1 MDAQPSRAKRPA
13 EIRSLMG
20 ARALP
25 PLVLVLFHYHEGHG
39 YQHVP
44 WFDLPVAKGY
54 LWVEFF
60 FALSGFVLIHVYG
73 ARVRTLWT
81 RKGYAEFLVNRLARL
96 YPVHLAMLVVLLA
109 LLIVTRLMAAYGGGA
124 PMHDPHP
131 YHPDMSAIAFLA
143 NLFLVQA
150 WHLFHSLSW
159 NTVAWFVSV
168 EFFLCLIFPLYAWIA
183 TGGGARALLL
193 IVLGFVT
200 LWRMAASS
208 GHGLDITFDYGLVRG
223 MADFAIGVG
232 LAMLYRETRA
242 RADKLPEIAFTALQA
257 AIALWF
263 VYATY
268 HTGWSHNPLDFWIVP
283 PMTLFI
289 LAIAFDRG
297 LLARAFRAGPLRAL
311 GEWSFAIYMGQ
322 SLWLSLLRN
331 VEATFYP
338 NPPPAWDTTIHRLEP
353 AVLVAVCVAWGWLL
367 YRKVE
372 SPAGGAIRAWFR
384 SVNARDTRAA

>member
-1 MDAQPSRAKRPA
+1 MNQYSQHPAHIRAFV
-13 EIRSLMG
+13 G

-39 YQHVP
+39 YQHAP

-73 ARVRTLWT
+73 SRVKALWT
-81 RKGYAEFLVNRLARL
+81 RQGYFEFLVNRLARL
-96 YPVHLAMLVVLLA
+96 YPVHLAMLLVLLA
-109 LLIVTRLMAAYGGGA
+109 HYTITGLIAAHGGLGVA
-124 PMHDPHP
+124 HDPHP
-131 YHPDMSAIAFLA
+131 YHPDMTPITFLA
-143 NLFLVQA
+143 NLLLVQA
-150 WHLFHSLSW
+150 WHVFPSLTW

-168 EFFLCLIFPLYAWIA
+168 EFFLCLIFPLYAWMA
-183 TGGGARALLL
+183 TGGPARAMLL

-200 LWRMAASS
+200 LHRMAWTS

-232 LAMLYRETRA
+232 LAMLYRDA
-242 RADKLPEIAFTALQA
+242 QAHADKLPESIFTAVQA
-257 AIALWF
+257 AIALGF

-268 HTGWSHNPLDFWIVP
+268 HTGWSHNPLDFWVVP

-297 LLARAFRAGPLRAL
+297 LFARLFQLKPLCIL

-322 SLWLSLLRN
+322 TLWLGILRN
-331 VEATFYP
+331 AEDTLYP
-338 NPPPAWDTTIHRLEP
+338 NPPPAWDLTIHRLEP
-353 AVLVAVCVAWGWLL
+353 AVLVVACVLWGWVL
-367 YRKVE
+367 YRNVE
-372 SPAGGAIRAWFR
+372 TPAGRAVRSWFR
-384 SVNARDTRAA
+384 GVNARDTRPA